1 VAGSGTDDVLQFDS
15 NLFADF
21 ESVLAA
27 AAQSGNDTVISFD
40 AANTITLQNVMKT
53 DLHHDDVRFVA

>member
-1 VAGSGTDDVLQFDS
+1 MLEFDS

-27 AAQSGNDTVISFD
+27 AAQVGSDTVITYD
-40 AANTITLQNVMKT
+40 ADNAVTLKNVAVT
-53 DLHHDDVRFVA
+53 SLHEDDVRFLA